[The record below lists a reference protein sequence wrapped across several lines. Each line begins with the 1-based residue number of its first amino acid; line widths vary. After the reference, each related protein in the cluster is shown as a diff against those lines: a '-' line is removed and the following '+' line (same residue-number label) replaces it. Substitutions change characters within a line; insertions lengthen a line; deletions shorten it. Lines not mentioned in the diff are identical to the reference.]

1 MSAEATQLRDLL
13 GLSERET
20 WMDKEDEAVIA
31 DAGETQTQTHSFTYS
46 FSCRSLS
53 SWYVADLA
61 ENVNKEVKS
70 DKKDSAAAAEE
81 KSGTRA
87 KLKKEPLPTAKKT
100 VEVRGECISTG
111 ECKSERHSAC
121 VCACACE

>member
-46 FSCRSLS
+46 FFFR
-53 SWYVADLA
+53 
-61 ENVNKEVKS
+61 
-70 DKKDSAAAAEE
+70 AAHYPL
-81 KSGTRA
+81 GTLQIW
-87 KLKKEPLPTAKKT
+87 LKT
-100 VEVRGECISTG
+100 
-111 ECKSERHSAC
+111 
-121 VCACACE
+121 